1 MGARHRT
8 QMKSVV
14 LFAALALALYCT
26 CSEAASS
33 SSSTGSSSAATT
45 SSSSTGSSSAAT
57 TKGKCT
63 EYAGGHKGA
72 TASCT
77 MCINIATTSDG
88 ATTVLAQ
95 TCDTSA
101 GGKKYCN
108 KYGIGSGKC
117 KKSTQTS
124 GGKTVKM
131 TIYCS
136 DSDIAGG
143 VKPSGV
149 TCTTYSGASAMTTV
163 SLVSVVTM
171 LVAMFH

>member
-1 MGARHRT
+1 MGDKT

-45 SSSSTGSSSAAT
+45 
-57 TKGKCT
+57 KGKCT
-63 EYAGGHKGA
+63 TYGGTLKGA

-77 MCINIATTSDG
+77 MCINMATTMSDT
-88 ATTVLAQ
+88 TTVAQ
-95 TCDTSA
+95 KCDTGA
-101 GGKKYCN
+101 GGNKYCS

-117 KKSTQTS
+117 KKRTATQS
-124 GGKTVKM
+124 GKTVKM

>member
-1 MGARHRT
+1 MGT

-45 SSSSTGSSSAAT
+45 
-57 TKGKCT
+57 KGKCT
-63 EYAGGHKGA
+63 TYGGGHKGA

-77 MCINIATTSDG
+77 MCINMATTSDG
-88 ATTVLAQ
+88 ATTVAQ
-95 TCDTSA
+95 KCDTGA
-101 GGKKYCN
+101 GGNKYCN

-136 DSDIAGG
+136 DIAGG

-163 SLVSVVTM
+163 SLVSVVT
-171 LVAMFH
+171 

>member
-1 MGARHRT
+1 MRPLLLPQPALPPPR
-8 QMKSVV
+8 QLKESVQP
-14 LFAALALALYCT
+14 T
-26 CSEAASS
+26 EADIRERQLHAQCAS
-33 SSSTGSSSAATT
+33 TWRPPRMAPQPWRRNAIR
-45 SSSSTGSSSAAT
+45 AQ
-57 TKGKCT
+57 
-63 EYAGGHKGA
+63 AG
-72 TASCT
+72 T
-77 MCINIATTSDG
+77 NIATSTG
-88 ATTVLAQ
+88 L
-95 TCDTSA
+95 
-101 GGKKYCN
+101 
-108 KYGIGSGKC
+108 SGKC